1 VIKLGNRDVP
11 AKLVLQ
17 SISKSDLAVGNHGGE
32 RRTSKNLGDRADA
45 HEGVAVGRLPVALG
59 GLSITVHDRFAVS
72 YDRDDE
78 PGHVCAEKYECAGE
92 IDGVVQQR
100 ACRARR
106 SSCEHQAGRNGRC
119 VSRNAPDKLFHHSL
133 ALSDAA
139 Q

>member
-92 IDGVVQQR
+92 KATGLPRPPEQLRASGWPQWTMRIAQR
-100 ACRARR
+100 A
-106 SSCEHQAGRNGRC
+106 
-119 VSRNAPDKLFHHSL
+119 
-133 ALSDAA
+133 
-139 Q
+139 